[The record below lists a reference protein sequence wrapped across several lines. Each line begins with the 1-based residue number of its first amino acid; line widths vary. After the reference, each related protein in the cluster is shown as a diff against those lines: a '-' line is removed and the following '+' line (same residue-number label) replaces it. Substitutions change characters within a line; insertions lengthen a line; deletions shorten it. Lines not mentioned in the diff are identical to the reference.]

1 MPQKKPIQR
10 PLLLF
15 AKVSSMLLLL
25 RKIELPSVIVWKSF
39 ARDQNATQCFRV
51 TSIHRKFIT
60 LRKKNTTTDVSMLHI
75 GKEEAKRKKKERKIM
90 PRDNDHCKKDVSR
103 YSWRLEVSSH
113 PWLLTLTT
121 FALTQFTCIHIYIYT
136 QILGRAVFS
145 FAPPFKYCE

>member
-1 MPQKKPIQR
+1 MSQGPKIEGEKDRSIIKVRKQTASLTLWREKKMPQKKPIQR

-75 GKEEAKRKKKERKIM
+75 GKEEAKKKKRKEKSCLAIM
-90 PRDNDHCKKDVSR
+90 IIVKRTSAGTRGVSK
-103 YSWRLEVSSH
+103 Y
-113 PWLLTLTT
+113 PP
-121 FALTQFTCIHIYIYT
+121 
-136 QILGRAVFS
+136 ILGS
-145 FAPPFKYCE
+145 